1 MVNFSEMITF
11 SLLWLHGLSFFFFP
25 SQTGNKVFN
34 CISYSP
40 LCKRLASG
48 STDRHIRLWDPRTK
62 GELYKSP
69 EENMGE
75 YFLNHGVGKVL
86 IGLDNAIREHKGKES

>member
-1 MVNFSEMITF
+1 M
-11 SLLWLHGLSFFFFP
+11 
-25 SQTGNKVFN
+25 
-34 CISYSP
+34 
-40 LCKRLASG
+40 
-48 STDRHIRLWDPRTK
+48 
-62 GELYKSP
+62 P

>member
-1 MVNFSEMITF
+1 M
-11 SLLWLHGLSFFFFP
+11 
-25 SQTGNKVFN
+25 FN

-62 GELYKSP
+62 GMLYPVGNIEKIKKMSFYKYSLDVFCFSFLKFMAFPFSP
-69 EENMGE
+69 
-75 YFLNHGVGKVL
+75 FRWFFGVAVSHLTHRLGDISEVV
-86 IGLDNAIREHKGKES
+86 SYP